1 MLFEFTIFFR
11 LAIFCP
17 KTARFFDRT
26 SLCTRRRISG
36 RNFQNC
42 KALKCCYTSWAFLCQ
57 AEKIWL
63 RFLVVVTF
71 LLFLK

>member
-1 MLFEFTIFFR
+1 MLPEFTIFFG
-11 LAIFCP
+11 LAIYGR
-17 KTARFFDRT
+17 KTARFFDHT
-26 SLCTRRRISG
+26 SLCTRRPTAG

-42 KALKCCYTSWAFLCQ
+42 MAWICSGTSWAFLFQ

-71 LLFLK
+71 LVFLN